1 MATVTSA
8 LGSPLALEAVGGDT
22 PIQYHAADLRQL
34 IGATFPRYGR
44 LGLGDALW
52 LYPRAAG
59 ANWSVDV
66 QAGWFICA
74 PPTNPDYA
82 AERYLITVPT
92 RTNLS
97 LATFNLSPAATR
109 THGVWLVLNDK
120 AVSGT
125 TYGSSLVVTEDT
137 GSGAPN
143 PTGAT
148 NYARIGNVTIAPAQ
162 SNIGSAN
169 LTTTLARASS
179 ASFTTA
185 VTYLN
190 GMVAGDGN
198 GGSPGVTYSVDGNT
212 VRFQGN
218 LKPAG
223 AGAYAAGGVY
233 TVASVAVGYRP
244 AYNRVL
250 LAGSSG
256 PTIARVIVASTGDI
270 TVTPYAA
277 NAANMSYVCFDGLS
291 YEIF

>member
-1 MATVTSA
+1 MATATA
-8 LGSPLALEAVGGDT
+8 TLGYPLALEAVGGDT
-22 PIQYHAADLRQL
+22 PIQYHAADLREL

-59 ANWSVDV
+59 ADWSVDV

-74 PPTNPDYA
+74 PPTNPNYA

-92 RTNLS
+92 RTNIPL
-97 LATFNLSPAATR
+97 TGFNLAPAATR
-109 THGVWLVLNDK
+109 THKVWVVLNDK

-125 TYGSSLVVTEDT
+125 TYGSSLVITEDT

-148 NYARIGNVTIAPAQ
+148 NYALLGTASIGTSQ

-169 LTTTLARASS
+169 LSTTSGRAST
-179 ASFTTA
+179 ATLPTT

-190 GMVAGDGN
+190 SMVGGDGS
-198 GGSPGVTYSVDGNT
+198 GGPGLTYTVNGNT
-212 VRFQGN
+212 VSLSGN
-218 LKPAG
+218 VKPAG

-233 TVASVAVGYRP
+233 VVANVGVGFRP
-244 AYNRVL
+244 AYNRVML
-250 LAGSSG
+250 GGSSG
-256 PTIARVIVASTGDI
+256 PTIARIVIGTSGDI
-270 TVTPYAA
+270 SVTPYAA
-277 NAANMSYVCFDGLS
+277 NASNMSYVSFDSVS